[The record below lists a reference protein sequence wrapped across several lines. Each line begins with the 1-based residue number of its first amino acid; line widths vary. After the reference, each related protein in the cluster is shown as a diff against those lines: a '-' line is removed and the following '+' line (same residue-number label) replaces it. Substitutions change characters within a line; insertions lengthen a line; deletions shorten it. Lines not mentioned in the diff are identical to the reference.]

1 MRYVG
6 KHEISGYIDLADR
19 LKNENFKKYFE
30 GKALLLPKPSDLS
43 FFNWTTKVPLAN
55 DSPNFKTDASNGSQ
69 GLLFRNKRDRKV
81 INVDPNYKNEDNTT
95 RHENITS
102 NKYE

>member
-1 MRYVG
+1 MLSDTCDVDMTTRQRMR
-6 KHEISGYIDLADR
+6 DQ
-19 LKNENFKKYFE
+19 
-30 GKALLLPKPSDLS
+30 PTDLS
-43 FFNWTTKVPLAN
+43 FYNWTTKQPIAN

-81 INVDPNYKNEDNTT
+81 INVDPSYKNEDNTT

-102 NKYE
+102 NKYEQIVIYEHVTRKKH